1 MIKDIIIA
9 IDGHSGCGKSTT
21 SRLLAKNLNFKYLD
35 SGAMY
40 RAVTLYFVNKGVS
53 QNDTKKIKDEL
64 NNIIIDFKYVE
75 DNQHIFLNDQDVENE
90 IRSDE
95 ISNQVSLFSSNS
107 SIRKFLVNKQK
118 TFGINK
124 NIVVEGRDITTV
136 VFPDAEI
143 KVFMTAD
150 IQVRAKRR
158 FNEMKSKNP
167 DITYSDVIK
176 NLEDRDIQDST
187 RKDSPLMVADDAFIL
202 DTSDLE
208 INDQVDK
215 IINFISNKF
224 SQFFS

>member
-187 RKDSPLMVADDAFIL
+187 RKDSPLMVSDDAFIL

-224 SQFFS
+224 S

>member
-40 RAVTLYFVNKGVS
+40 RAVTLYFVNIGVS

-224 SQFFS
+224 S

>member
-75 DNQHIFLNDQDVENE
+75 DNQHIFLNDQDIENE

-224 SQFFS
+224 S

>member
-187 RKDSPLMVADDAFIL
+187 RKDSPLVVADDAFIL

-224 SQFFS
+224 S

>member
-21 SRLLAKNLNFKYLD
+21 SRLLAKKLNFKYLD

-40 RAVTLYFVNKGVS
+40 RAVTLYFIKKGIS
-53 QNDTKKIKDEL
+53 QNDTKKIKDKL

-124 NIVVEGRDITTV
+124 NIVVVGRDITTV

-187 RKDSPLMVADDAFIL
+187 RKDSPLMVSDDAFIL

-224 SQFFS
+224 S

>member
-202 DTSDLE
+202 NTSDLE

-224 SQFFS
+224 S

>member
-1 MIKDIIIA
+1 MIRDIIIA

-40 RAVTLYFVNKGVS
+40 RAVTHYFINKGVS

-224 SQFFS
+224 S

>member
-1 MIKDIIIA
+1 MIRDIIIA

-95 ISNQVSLFSSNS
+95 VSNQVSLFSSNS

-224 SQFFS
+224 S

>member
-40 RAVTLYFVNKGVS
+40 RAVTLYFVNKGIS
-53 QNDTKKIKDEL
+53 ENDTKKIKDEL
-64 NNIIIDFKYVE
+64 INIIIDFKYVE

-187 RKDSPLMVADDAFIL
+187 RKDSPLMVADHAFIL

-224 SQFFS
+224 S

>member
-1 MIKDIIIA
+1 MIRDIIIA

-167 DITYSDVIK
+167 AITFSDVIK

-208 INDQVDK
+208 ITDQVDK

-224 SQFFS
+224 S

>member
-40 RAVTLYFVNKGVS
+40 RAVTLYFVYKGVS
-53 QNDTKKIKDEL
+53 LNDTKKIKDEL
-64 NNIIIDFKYVE
+64 DNIIIDFKYVE
-75 DNQHIFLNDQDVENE
+75 DNQHIFLNDRDVENE

-118 TFGINK
+118 AFGINK

-167 DITYSDVIK
+167 DITYSDVIR
-176 NLEDRDIQDST
+176 NLENRDIRDST
-187 RKDSPLMVADDAFIL
+187 RKDSPLKVAEDAFIL

-224 SQFFS
+224 S

>member
-40 RAVTLYFVNKGVS
+40 RAVTLYFINKRVS

-208 INDQVDK
+208 INDQVEK

-224 SQFFS
+224 S

>member
-1 MIKDIIIA
+1 MIRDIIIA

-158 FNEMKSKNP
+158 FNGMKSKNP

-224 SQFFS
+224 S

>member
-64 NNIIIDFKYVE
+64 NNIIIDFKFVA

-90 IRSDE
+90 ISSDE
-95 ISNQVSLFSSNS
+95 ISNQVALFSSNS

-224 SQFFS
+224 S

>member
-64 NNIIIDFKYVE
+64 KNIIIDFKYVE

-95 ISNQVSLFSSNS
+95 ISNQVSFFSSNS
-107 SIRKFLVNKQK
+107 SIRKFLVSKQK

-224 SQFFS
+224 S

>member
-1 MIKDIIIA
+1 MIRDIIIA

-176 NLEDRDIQDST
+176 NLEDRDIHDST

-208 INDQVDK
+208 IDDQVDK
-215 IINFISNKF
+215 IINFVSNKF
-224 SQFFS
+224 S

>member
-64 NNIIIDFKYVE
+64 NNIIIDFQYVE

-224 SQFFS
+224 S

>member
-1 MIKDIIIA
+1 MIRDIIIA

-40 RAVTLYFVNKGVS
+40 RAVTLYFVNKGTS

-224 SQFFS
+224 S

>member
-176 NLEDRDIQDST
+176 NLEDRDVQDST

-224 SQFFS
+224 S

>member
-75 DNQHIFLNDQDVENE
+75 DNQHIFLNDQDVQNE

-187 RKDSPLMVADDAFIL
+187 RKDSPLMVSDDAFIL

-224 SQFFS
+224 S

>member
-1 MIKDIIIA
+1 MIRDIIIA

-95 ISNQVSLFSSNS
+95 ISNQVSLFRSNS

-224 SQFFS
+224 S

>member
-1 MIKDIIIA
+1 MIRDIIIA

-40 RAVTLYFVNKGVS
+40 RAVTLYFVNRGIS

-224 SQFFS
+224 S

>member
-1 MIKDIIIA
+1 MIRDIIIA

-215 IINFISNKF
+215 VINFISNKF
-224 SQFFS
+224 S

>member
-118 TFGINK
+118 TFGVNK

-224 SQFFS
+224 S

>member
-75 DNQHIFLNDQDVENE
+75 DNQHVFLNDQDVENE
-90 IRSDE
+90 IRYDE

-118 TFGINK
+118 AFGINK

-167 DITYSDVIK
+167 DITYSDVIR
-176 NLEDRDIQDST
+176 NLENRDIRDST
-187 RKDSPLMVADDAFIL
+187 RKDSPLKVAEDAFIL

-215 IINFISNKF
+215 IINFIENKF
-224 SQFFS
+224 S

>member
-40 RAVTLYFVNKGVS
+40 RAVTLYFVHKGVS

-187 RKDSPLMVADDAFIL
+187 RKDSPLMVADHAFIL

-224 SQFFS
+224 S

>member
-1 MIKDIIIA
+1 MSI
-9 IDGHSGCGKSTT
+9 SLEGK
-21 SRLLAKNLNFKYLD
+21 NY
-35 SGAMY
+35 M
-40 RAVTLYFVNKGVS
+40 
-53 QNDTKKIKDEL
+53 
-64 NNIIIDFKYVE
+64 
-75 DNQHIFLNDQDVENE
+75 
-90 IRSDE
+90 
-95 ISNQVSLFSSNS
+95 
-107 SIRKFLVNKQK
+107 
-118 TFGINK
+118 
-124 NIVVEGRDITTV
+124 EGRDITTV

-224 SQFFS
+224 S

>member
-1 MIKDIIIA
+1 MIKDIIIG
-9 IDGHSGCGKSTT
+9 IDGHSGCGKSTS

-75 DNQHIFLNDQDVENE
+75 DNQHIFLNDQDVQNE

-224 SQFFS
+224 S

>member
-1 MIKDIIIA
+1 MIRDIIIA

-21 SRLLAKNLNFKYLD
+21 SRLLAKKLNFKYLD

-224 SQFFS
+224 S

>member
-1 MIKDIIIA
+1 
-9 IDGHSGCGKSTT
+9 
-21 SRLLAKNLNFKYLD
+21 
-35 SGAMY
+35 MY

-53 QNDTKKIKDEL
+53 QNDTKYIKDEL

-143 KVFMTAD
+143 
-150 IQVRAKRR
+150 
-158 FNEMKSKNP
+158 
-167 DITYSDVIK
+167 
-176 NLEDRDIQDST
+176 
-187 RKDSPLMVADDAFIL
+187 
-202 DTSDLE
+202 
-208 INDQVDK
+208 
-215 IINFISNKF
+215 
-224 SQFFS
+224 

>member
-90 IRSDE
+90 IRYDE

-187 RKDSPLMVADDAFIL
+187 RKDSPLMVSDDAFIL

-224 SQFFS
+224 S

>member
-1 MIKDIIIA
+1 MIRDIIIA

-35 SGAMY
+35 SGAKY
-40 RAVTLYFVNKGVS
+40 RAVTLYFINKGVS

-224 SQFFS
+224 S

>member
-95 ISNQVSLFSSNS
+95 ISNQVSFFSSNS
-107 SIRKFLVNKQK
+107 SIREFLVNKQK

-215 IINFISNKF
+215 IINFKNNKF
-224 SQFFS
+224 S

>member
-40 RAVTLYFVNKGVS
+40 RAVTLYFVYKGVS
-53 QNDTKKIKDEL
+53 LNDTKKIKDEL

-224 SQFFS
+224 S

>member
-40 RAVTLYFVNKGVS
+40 RAVTLYFVNRGIS

-75 DNQHIFLNDQDVENE
+75 DNQHIFLNDQDIENE

-224 SQFFS
+224 S

>member
-75 DNQHIFLNDQDVENE
+75 DNQHVFLNDQDVENE
-90 IRSDE
+90 IRYDE

-118 TFGINK
+118 AFGINK

-224 SQFFS
+224 S

>member
-1 MIKDIIIA
+1 MIRDIIIA

-187 RKDSPLMVADDAFIL
+187 RKDSPLMVAGDAFIL

-224 SQFFS
+224 S